1 MKRCIFF
8 LLIMFPLVIFGQK
21 YTISGYIKDK
31 SSGEELLGANVI
43 VNEGKSGTSANSYGF
58 YSISL
63 PAGTYEISFSFV
75 GYAEQKK
82 TINLDSDK
90 TLNIE
95 LENSAVVTQEVVVSS
110 ERSRNV
116 EDSRMSVTKIP
127 IETVKTLP
135 AFMGEVDVLKTVQ
148 LLPGV
153 QAAGDGN
160 SGFYVRGGGPD
171 QNLILL
177 DEAIIYN
184 ASHLLGFFSVFNAD
198 AIKDMEIYK
207 GGMPAQYGGRISSVL
222 DISMK
227 NGNMKKFEAE
237 GGIGTISSRLT
248 VQGPIVK
255 DKASFLISGRRTYI
269 DLLIKPFTKKESLL
283 RSSGYYFYDVNAKF
297 NYRFSD
303 KDRLYIS
310 AYYGEDVF
318 NFKSNDAG
326 FAMGIPWGNGMASIR
341 WNHLFSN
348 KFFSNTTFVASD
360 YKFQTSIEMTSDE
373 NSGTDFSFIQDSGI
387 RDFYIKQDFTWLP
400 NPKHNIK
407 FGLEYIYHIFSPN
420 SVSASLADM
429 SFESVTKNKQYA
441 HEAAIYIGD
450 DFKINDR
457 ITLYAGVR
465 GSIFNQVGPFTRYIK
480 DEYYLQTIDSV
491 VYKKNESVA
500 LYHSIEPRV
509 SIKVGLDKSSSIKA
523 SFMQNKQY
531 IHLASLSAS
540 TLPTD
545 LWVPCSDRLKPQMG
559 RQYAIGYFRNFFNDH
574 FEASVEVYYKDMY
587 NLIEY
592 ADGAL
597 PGDEVVQDNADNYF
611 ITGDGNS
618 YGIEF
623 FIKKRTGSFTGWIG
637 YTLSKTDRFFDDVN
651 DGKKF
656 PAKYDRRHDIS
667 VTATYTIT
675 EKLTASAI
683 FIYATGNTT
692 TLPAS
697 RYMIDGE
704 LTSEYGERNS
714 YRMAPYHRLD
724 LSLTWDHK
732 KTDKWTSSWNFS
744 IYNVYNRK
752 NPYFVYFEN
761 SGTVKDG
768 TFKTT
773 AKQVSLF
780 PILPSVTWN
789 FKF

>member
-1 MKRCIFF
+1 
-8 LLIMFPLVIFGQK
+8 MFPLVIFGQK